1 MLHNSKAA
9 IGQTTGVRVRVIVS
23 LLVLVGTL
31 ANCADAPNPGN
42 AALFCELLRSGSG
55 LSGSPEPAD
64 LAALASAAPPEIS
77 ETITALQNRAR
88 DFSELRAED
97 PPDLEALFNARFDPA
112 ARTEQIALDLYAE
125 EECQLEVNRPAGSRW
140 NAWQLASHADAPWV
154 PLSTLQFDV
163 NADRIEAVTV
173 LFSQPP
179 APRSLIQDACRAVA
193 EFVAADGAD
202 ESIVRVMVGS
212 VVAVEHQV
220 PGEPCT
226 YP

>member
-1 MLHNSKAA
+1 MRLRA
-9 IGQTTGVRVRVIVS
+9 IAV
-23 LLVLVGTL
+23 LLVLVGTVVS
-31 ANCADAPNPGN
+31 CADAPNPGN
-42 AALFCELLRSGSG
+42 VALFCELLRSGSG

-64 LAALASAAPPEIS
+64 LVALASAAPPDIS

-88 DFSELRAED
+88 DFSELRAEN

-140 NAWQLASHADAPWV
+140 NAWQLANHANAAWV
-154 PLSTLQFDV
+154 GVSTLQFDV
-163 NADRIEAVTV
+163 NADRIEAATV

-179 APRSLIQDACRAVA
+179 DPRSQIQDACRAVA
-193 EFVAADGAD
+193 EFVAADGSG
-202 ESIVRVMVGS
+202 ESIIRVMVGS
-212 VVAVEHQV
+212 VVAIEHQV
-220 PGEPCT
+220 PGEPCS